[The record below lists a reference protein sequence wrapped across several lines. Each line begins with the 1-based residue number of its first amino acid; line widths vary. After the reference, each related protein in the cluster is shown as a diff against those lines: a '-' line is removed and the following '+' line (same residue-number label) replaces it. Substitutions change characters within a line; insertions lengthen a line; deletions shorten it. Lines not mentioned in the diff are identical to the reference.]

1 MAFYPQPNLWQCGPF
16 ALKNALI
23 MHGILVDEKEIG
35 RIAGTH
41 WWSGT
46 DEMQLGK
53 AARAYGCRLPM
64 IRKYDPGKSRRE
76 LTGYLRRGIPCLLCV
91 YEWSH
96 WLAVVKEEKGNF
108 ILLDSKDPAVLT
120 ISSWS
125 GLKKIWVFHQQDQYD
140 AESVH
145 TVYDL
150 HPVIPTFRVKTRA
163 NFSLARAR
171 YLRRKSNRS
180 FARLWDEYLEDLLA
194 ICKARTPLSEK
205 VFSLGEFLRRHESM
219 ILDQVEFWHGHVNRR
234 AARKILQNMHLVAD
248 TYGLVIHEEDEK
260 RAIAGLTSILMLWAA
275 DKFGVSGVYGTATE
289 SKSRPRA

>member
-1 MAFYPQPNLWQCGPF
+1 MAFYPQPNQWQCGPF

-23 MHGILVDEKEIG
+23 MHGILVDEKDIS

-53 AARAYGCRLPM
+53 AARAFRCRLLM
-64 IRKYDPGKSRRE
+64 IRKHSPDKARRE
-76 LTGYLRRGIPCLLCV
+76 LVSHLRRGIPCLLCV
-91 YEWSH
+91 FEWSH
-96 WLAVVKEEKGNF
+96 WVAAVKEEKGNF
-108 ILLDSKDPAVLT
+108 ILLDSRDPAVLT

-125 GLKKIWVFHQQDQYD
+125 ALKNIWVYHEPDEYD
-140 AESVH
+140 EESVH
-145 TVYDL
+145 TLYDL
-150 HPVIPTFRVKTRA
+150 HPVIPKFRVKTHA
-163 NFSLARAR
+163 KFSLARAR

-219 ILDQVEFWHGHVNRR
+219 ILGQVEFWHGNINRS

-248 TYGLVIHEEDEK
+248 TYGLVIHKEDEK
-260 RAIAGLTSILMLWAA
+260 RAIAGVTSLLMLWAA
-275 DKFGVSGVYGTATE
+275 GKYGVTSVYETSHKGKARQR
-289 SKSRPRA
+289 S